1 MHKSPVIT
9 MTIGT
14 LGVVIAG
21 AVAGLAVYKVASNS
35 TEQPGSAAVVAA
47 LPASPAPPVP
57 TLAPLTPA
65 DLPEVPV
72 IATPAVTTPAI
83 STPAITT
90 PAITKRQAT
99 QAVLKQA
106 PGATVK
112 VTARSHQGYSS
123 WAVQVQRTDGSIVT
137 GYVDQASGVIF
148 DWSTDRAAPA
158 SGGVKVSSDDGGT
171 TAGHDD
177 DSGSEGG
184 RGEHESGGDDD

>member
-72 IATPAVTTPAI
+72 IATPAVT
-83 STPAITT
+83 TPAITT